1 MFRRVQ
7 CRVNEDRAC
16 STNLNANS
24 RCHTCWHAQMATS
37 KTTTGKEM
45 TAFPKGGRERSK
57 EWDGM
62 GMEIG
67 WVTLL
72 VVLSY

>member
-1 MFRRVQ
+1 MQTHR
-7 CRVNEDRAC
+7 CTDA
-16 STNLNANS
+16 THAGMLNP
-24 RCHTCWHAQMATS
+24 TMATS

-45 TAFPKGGRERSK
+45 TAFPKGVHERSK

-72 VVLSY
+72 VELSY